1 MSKQSVRYTIHF
13 LTAVSITAMVLF
25 VIYGMQN
32 GLFTDRTKMEMLIER
47 EESLDHCSLSS
58 FRWYKW

>member
-32 GLFTDRTKMEMLIER
+32 PSLGFSTILFWTFFHIA
-47 EESLDHCSLSS
+47 SH
-58 FRWYKW
+58 